1 MNTSGV
7 NNSFAIDFSQAIASG
22 DIQTLIQMVQ
32 SERVRLLDT
41 QLVDQVKAVQARNDQ
56 IAKLNNVLAGLN
68 SYASQIA
75 GTDAGSK
82 PKGWSNDKIRQYEMP
97 LNDAIQDAGIADL

>member
-1 MNTSGV
+1 MNSPVTHSGGV
-7 NNSFAIDFSQAIASG
+7 NFQAMLATG

-56 IAKLNNVLAGLN
+56 IAKLNNVLSELTKMQQFYGTEANEAFLKDTSDAYGDKAGRT
-68 SYASQIA
+68 YEQFVQ
-75 GTDAGSK
+75 
-82 PKGWSNDKIRQYEMP
+82 QYEAP
-97 LNDAIQDAGIADL
+97 LNK